1 MIRWLLLGLLV
12 ALPTWAERLELPSG
26 RWSNGER
33 PGFEVR
39 VGDAS
44 TKSMSWDI
52 DGLVLKGHY
61 QVARPSLV
69 LFRVDSMTADG
80 QPATSGRIGAV
91 KVRTGEQVRSSWDW
105 SPKGVRLTVHG
116 KDPQRLTVL
125 LKKV

>member
-1 MIRWLLLGLLV
+1 MIRWLLLGALV
-12 ALPTWAERLELPSG
+12 AAPAWAERLELPSG

-39 VGDAS
+39 VGDAA

-61 QVARPSLV
+61 QVTDSATV
-69 LFRVDSMTADG
+69 LFSVESMTADG

-91 KVRTGEQVRSSWDW
+91 KVRPGEQVRSSWDW
-105 SPKGVRLTVHG
+105 SPKRVRLTVHG
-116 KDPQRLTVL
+116 KDPQRFSVL